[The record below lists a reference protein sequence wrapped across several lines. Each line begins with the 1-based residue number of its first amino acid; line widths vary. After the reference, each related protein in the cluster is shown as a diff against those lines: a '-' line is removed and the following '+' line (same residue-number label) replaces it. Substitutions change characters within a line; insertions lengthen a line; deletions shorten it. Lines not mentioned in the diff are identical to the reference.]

1 MSTLETQYKNYL
13 KENPESTFTFE
24 KWSDWK
30 FSNMEVPPPHNGL
43 RPIDEYAEELSVW
56 DVTLIDG
63 LEDEVYISD
72 DFQIRPDKDYE
83 YNNNMTPKEKADKL
97 VDVFYQTTPNEAL
110 INEPIELSLEYKAWQ
125 QAKQCAL
132 ICCNEVLGNMGA
144 DRGYIFWLEVKQEVE
159 KL

>member
-1 MSTLETQYKNYL
+1 MSTLKTQYKNWILKNPNSQLTYL
-13 KENPESTFTFE
+13 EWFLQFNEIHNLPSDM
-24 KWSDWK
+24 SDW
-30 FSNMEVPPPHNGL
+30 N
-43 RPIDEYAEELSVW
+43 
-56 DVTLIDG
+56 VTLMDV
-63 LEDEVYISD
+63 LENEVYISD

-144 DRGYIFWLEVKQEVE
+144 DRGYMFWLEVKQEVE